1 MPDMQAPAKVTINCL
16 DDYLD
21 AMSKVVFQSG
31 MSWKVVDAKWDGI
44 REAFNGFQLQAV
56 AAMSEQDLDEL
67 ATDPRVIR
75 NRRKLGAIVHNAQTM
90 IRLDTEHGGF
100 ANYLRSQPDYESQ
113 VKDIRKQFKFVG
125 DTGCYCFL
133 YVVGEEV
140 PPHDDWMRSRGRY

>member
-1 MPDMQAPAKVTINCL
+1 MPEMRAPDKVTINSL

-31 MSWKVVDAKWDGI
+31 MSWAVVDAKWDGI
-44 REAFNGFQLQAV
+44 RKAFNGFQVQAV
-56 AAMSEQDLDEL
+56 ASMSDDELEEL
-67 ATDPRVIR
+67 ATDTRVIR

-90 IRLDTEHGGF
+90 IRLDSEHDGF
-100 ANYLRSQPDYESQ
+100 ANYLRLQPDYESQ

-140 PPHDDWMRSRGRY
+140 PPRDEWMRSRGR